1 VRPDTLQ
8 AYLRAV
14 PFRAFRIVLN
24 SGRAYEVRHPEM
36 IRVGRDSFV
45 FYHADSPEAPY
56 DRFDTVGLLLVERIE
71 HLETVVPA
79 TPPTAG

>member
-1 VRPDTLQ
+1 MQPETLQ

-36 IRVGRDSFV
+36 IRVGRDIFV
-45 FYHADSPEAPY
+45 LYHADTPEAPF
-56 DRFDTVGLLLVERIE
+56 DRFETVSLLLIERIE
-71 HLETVVPA
+71 HIEAAVSSAPPA
-79 TPPTAG
+79 AG